1 MWTVGVCTRG
11 SSITAW
17 PFVDGRA
24 KLVVFDSYHL
34 RSHGSCQMALP
45 VVISKL
51 QFEATTP
58 VSTQVVQTT
67 DGEAHYPAAWERSQ
81 VVQSGCGGFLKDTF

>member
-1 MWTVGVCTRG
+1 
-11 SSITAW
+11 
-17 PFVDGRA
+17 
-24 KLVVFDSYHL
+24 
-34 RSHGSCQMALP
+34 MALP

-67 DGEAHYPAAWERSQ
+67 DGEAHYPAAWEQSQ
-81 VVQSGCGGFLKDTF
+81 VVQSGCGVFLKDTFNSFKTLGNFPSAFLWFYKDSSLPLSASL

>member
-1 MWTVGVCTRG
+1 
-11 SSITAW
+11 
-17 PFVDGRA
+17 
-24 KLVVFDSYHL
+24 
-34 RSHGSCQMALP
+34 MALP

-67 DGEAHYPAAWERSQ
+67 DGEAHYPAASERSQ
-81 VVQSGCGGFLKDTF
+81 VVQSGCGGFFKGHVLTVLRPSEIFPLLFCGFTKTPVCL